1 MPFRRIVA
9 KLFSRRDVPPE
20 GEPQREP
27 HERRTSNDWRREFE
41 LEKELRRGM
50 RGD

>member
-1 MPFRRIVA
+1 MPFRRILRG
-9 KLFSRRDVPPE
+9 LFSSGGVLTPADRRREAPE
-20 GEPQREP
+20 LK
-27 HERRTSNDWRREFE
+27 TSEDWREEFE